1 MDIQYF
7 KNPNLNVL
15 NCTHYDLDGVGSHL
29 IIKTIFP
36 NAKYAKM
43 YYGKDNDLLTFN
55 TIPNKEQYNAIIF
68 TDYTPATFMDNV
80 RATGIPTMV
89 LDHHASASALN
100 DPSNA
105 IIIDKSACGARL
117 TYDFYQDVKDISYLE
132 ELIGYI
138 DTFDRWVRTD
148 MERFNHACKLNML
161 FKEKYKLNFDAWI
174 EAYKDGHTNLTEDD
188 IAVLNKIETEVNDIY
203 NNLQFTDLPSGGV
216 LTRCDKRST
225 EVGLRIQD
233 SKKYNYWINI
243 YNNTKA
249 HNIGL
254 MFRGYNDK
262 ISFDKFAKTI
272 ESTTPGAVTMGG
284 HRLACGGQAVDEK
297 AALEMIAKSIP
308 YIEQQINGTFMED
321 DETPAS
327 TPAL

>member
-7 KNPNLNVL
+7 KNPNMNVL

-29 IIKTIFP
+29 IIKTIYP

-68 TDYTPATFMDNV
+68 TDYTPTKFMDNV

-89 LDHHASASALN
+89 LDHHASASDFN

-117 TYDFYQDVKDISYLE
+117 TYDFYRDVKDISYLE
-132 ELIGYI
+132 ELINYI

-148 MERFNHACKLNML
+148 KERFEHAYKMNML

-174 EAYKDGHTNLTEDD
+174 EAYKDGHTEFTEDE
-188 IAVLNKIETEVNDIY
+188 IALLNKIDGEVEQTY
-203 NNLQFTDLPSGGV
+203 NTLQFTDLPGGGV
-216 LTRCDKRST
+216 LTRCDRQST
-225 EVGLRIQD
+225 EVGIRIQD
-233 SKKYNYWINI
+233 SEKYNYWINI
-243 YNNTKA
+243 YNNKREN
-249 HNIGL
+249 NIGL
-254 MFRGYNDK
+254 MFRGYNPN
-262 ISFDKFAKTI
+262 ISFDKFARKI
-272 ESTTPGAVTMGG
+272 EIHVPGSSMGG
-284 HRLACGGQAVDEK
+284 HGQSCGGK
-297 AALEMIAKSIP
+297 AANETDAMRMVSMSIP
-308 YIEQQINGTFMED
+308 YIQQQIDGTFVQ
-321 DETPAS
+321 DEEMLSKPDEI
-327 TPAL
+327 

>member
-7 KNPNLNVL
+7 KNPNMNVL

-29 IIKTIFP
+29 IIKTIYP

-68 TDYTPATFMDNV
+68 TDYTPAKFMDNV

-89 LDHHASASALN
+89 LDHHASASDFN

-117 TYDFYQDVKDISYLE
+117 TYDFYRDVKDISYLE
-132 ELIGYI
+132 ELINYI

-148 MERFNHACKLNML
+148 KERFEHAYKMNML

-174 EAYKDGHTNLTEDD
+174 EAYKDGHTEFTEDE
-188 IAVLNKIETEVNDIY
+188 IALLNKIDGEVEQTY
-203 NNLQFTDLPSGGV
+203 NTLQFTDLPGGGV
-216 LTRCDKRST
+216 LTRCDRHST
-225 EVGLRIQD
+225 EVGIRIQD
-233 SKKYNYWINI
+233 SEKYNYWINI
-243 YNNTKA
+243 YNNKRE
-249 HNIGL
+249 NKIGL
-254 MFRGYNDK
+254 MFRGYNPN
-262 ISFDKFAKTI
+262 ISFDKFARKI
-272 ESTTPGAVTMGG
+272 EIHVPGSSMGG
-284 HRLACGGQAVDEK
+284 HGQSCGGK
-297 AALEMIAKSIP
+297 AANETDAMRMVSMSIP
-308 YIEQQINGTFMED
+308 YIQQQIDGTFVQ
-321 DETPAS
+321 DEEMLSKPDEI
-327 TPAL
+327 